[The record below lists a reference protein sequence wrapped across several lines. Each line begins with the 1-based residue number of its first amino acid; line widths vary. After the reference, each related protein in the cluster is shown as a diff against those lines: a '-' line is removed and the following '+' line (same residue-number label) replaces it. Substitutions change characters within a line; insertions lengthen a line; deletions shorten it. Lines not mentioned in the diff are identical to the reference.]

1 MFPLRTILYA
11 TDLVDDSEDTFRLA
25 CALARDQQARLVVLH
40 VAEPAPFITYREME
54 RQLEKV
60 RGYRRELL
68 DKLHGLRP
76 DDPRIQVEYRLE
88 DGDPA
93 TEILQLAR
101 VLDSHLVVLGTHGR
115 RGLDRLLLGSV
126 AEQVLRR
133 APCPVLTARAPA
145 AKAGR
150 EGPTEARQGDSLAP
164 GPMR

>member
-11 TDLVDDSEDTFRLA
+11 TDLAGDPEYTFRLA

-40 VAEPAPFITYREME
+40 VAEPPPFITYREME

-60 RGYRRELL
+60 RGYRQELL
-68 DKLHGLRP
+68 DQLHGLRP
-76 DDPRIQVEYRLE
+76 DDPRIPVEYRLV

-101 VLDSHLVVLGTHGR
+101 VLNSDLIVLGTHGR
-115 RGLDRLLLGSV
+115 KGLDRLLLGSV
-126 AEQVLRR
+126 AEQVLRK

-145 AKAGR
+145 AQAGR
-150 EGPTEARQGDSLAP
+150 EGPTGARRGDSPAP
-164 GPMR
+164 GPIR

>member
-11 TDLVDDSEDTFRLA
+11 TDLADDSEYGFRLA

-40 VAEPAPFITYREME
+40 VAEPPPFITYREME
-54 RQLEKV
+54 KQFEKLA
-60 RGYRRELL
+60 GYRRELL

-76 DDPRIQVEYRLE
+76 GAPGVDIEYRLE

-101 VLDSHLVVLGTHGR
+101 VLQSDLIVLGTHGR

-126 AEQVLRR
+126 AEQVLRK
-133 APCPVLTARAPA
+133 APCPVLTARV
-145 AKAGR
+145 
-150 EGPTEARQGDSLAP
+150 P
-164 GPMR
+164 GPAVVGEGSAGKG